1 MEPTK
6 LTWNTQ
12 MRNTQITVFGTVLM
26 DCKGFAH
33 SAYRPDG
40 RNLGSVRFV
49 HGGVGRNVA
58 ENLGRLGVPV
68 SLVTTVNED
77 GNGRAVTD
85 HLRANGVNT
94 GHIAAVPEKG
104 MGFWLAV
111 LDENGI
117 PAGSIS
123 DMPDLA
129 AFEKLV
135 GERGERVI
143 AESGHIVLVLDLNEA
158 LTKSILALAR
168 RFDKPV
174 YGLPSNFSVIAS
186 HPEVL
191 EGLAL
196 FVCNEFEAERLFG
209 SGSLAGMTPE
219 ERISR
224 LRSFAHSRSIG
235 RMVVTLGA
243 AGSVY
248 YEAESDEAGVQA
260 ARPVEVV
267 DTSGAGDAFFSG
279 TVLALAA
286 GRPLREAADAGTRMA
301 AWTIG
306 HPDNCCTA
314 LGELAGRDELL
325 MPLLGYF
332 RKG

>member
-1 MEPTK
+1 MERSKRSSVTSRK
-6 LTWNTQ
+6 
-12 MRNTQITVFGTVLM
+12 ITVFGTVLL

-33 SAYRPDG
+33 GVYRPDG
-40 RNLGSVRFV
+40 RNLGTVRFV

-77 GNGRAVTD
+77 GNGRAVTE
-85 HLRANGVNT
+85 HLWASGVHT
-94 GHIAAVPEKG
+94 GDIAAVPEKG

-111 LDENGI
+111 LDERGI

-129 AFEKLV
+129 AFERLV
-135 GERGERVI
+135 GERGEALVS
-143 AESGHIVLVLDLNEA
+143 ASSHIVLVLDLNES
-158 LTKSILALAR
+158 LTKTILKLAS
-168 RFDKPV
+168 RFGKPV
-174 YGLPSNFSVIAS
+174 FGLPSNFSVIAA

-209 SGSLAGMTPE
+209 CGPLAAMAAE
-219 ERISR
+219 EQIER
-224 LRSFAHSRSIG
+224 LRSFAVSRSIG
-235 RMVVTLGA
+235 RLVVTLGSG
-243 AGSVY
+243 GSVFY
-248 YEAESDEAGVQA
+248 DADADEAGAQA
-260 ARPVEVV
+260 VVPVEVV

-279 TVLALAA
+279 AVLALSA
-286 GRPLREAADAGTRMA
+286 GSPLRDAVAAGTRVA

-306 HPDNCCTA
+306 HPDNCCAA
-314 LGELAGRDELL
+314 LGELARRD
-325 MPLLGYF
+325 PLL
-332 RKG
+332 RPLLDL